1 MLCSLSDNF
10 RNYVNICGREY
21 RVYTVG
27 VDTRRVLNVS
37 RCLIFFC
44 QYMGNDYKH
53 KRMTYI
59 LFRSTSCLIFG
70 IESRGNS
77 VKVN

>member
-37 RCLIFFC
+37 RCLIFFANTWE
-44 QYMGNDYKH
+44 MIINTK
-53 KRMTYI
+53 
-59 LFRSTSCLIFG
+59 
-70 IESRGNS
+70 E
-77 VKVN
+77 